1 MLSEG
6 PNDLLT
12 AIVNGSVDNYHQ
24 VDGFQITF
32 YTVLVCMLPISYSE
46 HTESKEK
53 LIACFN
59 PQPHV
64 SGCCQE
70 HTLE

>member
-12 AIVNGSVDNYHQ
+12 ATVNSSVDDYHQ

-32 YTVLVCMLPISYSE
+32 YAVLVCMLQIFYNE
-46 HTESKEK
+46 HTESEEK
-53 LIACFN
+53 LIVCFN
-59 PQPHV
+59 PQPRV
-64 SGCCQE
+64 
-70 HTLE
+70 